1 MAILAIVPGK
11 PNMCLQ
17 ENLADCVDCGGL
29 FGGGVQ
35 TKLQNLRWV
44 GEGPDGIGQSMS
56 IGVAGAAIQAVDWQ

>member
-29 FGGGVQ
+29 GIADNVFEE
-35 TKLQNLRWV
+35 
-44 GEGPDGIGQSMS
+44 EGSEHVNVI
-56 IGVAGAAIQAVDWQ
+56 

>member
-29 FGGGVQ
+29 RP
-35 TKLQNLRWV
+35 KLNNKLIKNKK
-44 GEGPDGIGQSMS
+44 GF
-56 IGVAGAAIQAVDWQ
+56 

>member
-29 FGGGVQ
+29 GGGVSR
-35 TKLQNLRWV
+35 TAKLFIKV
-44 GEGPDGIGQSMS
+44 KYGQWTSYRIVYIFAKLTML
-56 IGVAGAAIQAVDWQ
+56 QQE

>member
-29 FGGGVQ
+29 PSPPSDIWDIFEFQTFLKNVDPPPL
-35 TKLQNLRWV
+35 TKL
-44 GEGPDGIGQSMS
+44 GHF
-56 IGVAGAAIQAVDWQ
+56 